1 MKFDLYPLAL
11 IGAVAVASMLPA
23 RGPIAAALP
32 VVTVMAVALVLFLHG
47 LRLSR
52 AAMLA
57 GATNWR
63 LHLVVMLVTFAAF
76 PLLGLGLR
84 RAFPHALPDALWTGV
99 LFLTLVPSTV
109 QSSIA
114 FTAIARG
121 NVPAAIC
128 AATLSNLAGVF
139 LTPLLAA
146 LVLHVAGEGLGP
158 QKALAIGGQVLLPAI
173 AGQVLRPWLAEWAK
187 RNAALLR
194 LADRGSIL
202 IIIYAAF
209 SAAVVAGLWR
219 GIGAETLARLAA
231 IDLAILGL
239 ALWGTARLG
248 RLEPFTRADRIA
260 IVFCG
265 SKKSLATG
273 APIAGVLFGP
283 ALAGAVILPLML
295 YHQVQLMAC
304 AALARRFADDADS
317 DTGTEG
323 ETVADRALPV
333 RPRAA

>member
-1 MKFDLYPLAL
+1 MKRDLYPLAL
-11 IGAVAVASMLPA
+11 IGAVVVSSVLPA
-23 RGPIAAALP
+23 RGMLAAALP
-32 VVTVMAVALVLFLHG
+32 ALTVAAVALVLFLHG

-52 AAMLA
+52 PAMIA

-63 LHLVVMLVTFAAF
+63 LHAVVTVFTFGAF
-76 PLLGLGLR
+76 PLLGLALH
-84 RAFPHALPDALWTGV
+84 ALLPHALPSSLWTGV
-99 LFLTLVPSTV
+99 LFLCLVPSTV

-114 FTAIARG
+114 FTAIASG

-139 LTPLLAA
+139 ITPLLAA
-146 LVLHVAGEGLGP
+146 LVLHVAGTEMGP
-158 QKALAIGGQVLLPAI
+158 SKALAVALQILLPAI
-173 AGQVLRPWLAEWAK
+173 AGQFARPWLAAWAE
-187 RNAALLR
+187 RNAPLLR

-202 IIIYAAF
+202 LIVYAAF

-219 GIGAETLARLAA
+219 AISPEMLARLIAV
-231 IDLAILGL
+231 DLLILGV
-239 ALWGTARLG
+239 ALWATARVGHL
-248 RLEPFTRADRIA
+248 RPFTRADRIA

-283 ALAGAVILPLML
+283 ALAGAVLLPLMI

-304 AALARRFADDADS
+304 AVLARRWA
-317 DTGTEG
+317 G
-323 ETVADRALPV
+323 ELDKALPATV
-333 RPRAA
+333 VAS

>member
-1 MKFDLYPLAL
+1 MSRGRDLYPLAL
-11 IGAVAVASMLPA
+11 VGAVGVASVLTA
-23 RGPIAAALP
+23 RGVLADALP
-32 VVTVMAVALVLFLHG
+32 MVTVAAVALVLFLHG

-52 AAMLA
+52 TAMIA

-63 LHLVVMLVTFAAF
+63 LHLVVMLATFAAF
-76 PLLGLGLR
+76 PLLGLTLH
-84 RAFPHALPDALWTGV
+84 ALLPHALPPALWTGV
-99 LFLTLVPSTV
+99 LFLCLVPSTV

-128 AATLSNLAGVF
+128 AATLSNLAGVV

-146 LVLHVAGEGLGP
+146 LLLHLAGAGVGLN
-158 QKALAIGGQVLLPAI
+158 KALAIGSQVLLPAL
-173 AGQVLRPWLAEWAK
+173 AGQAARPWLAAWAK
-187 RNAALLR
+187 RNAEMLR

-202 IIIYAAF
+202 LIVYAAF
-209 SAAVVAGLWR
+209 SAAVVEGLWHSVSLP
-219 GIGAETLARLAA
+219 TLARLAA
-231 IDLAILGL
+231 IDLLVLGI
-239 ALWGTARLG
+239 ALWVTARIGQL
-248 RLEPFTRADRIA
+248 RMFTREDRIA

-273 APIAGVLFGP
+273 AAIAGALFGP

-304 AALARRFADDADS
+304 AALARRWAS
-317 DTGTEG
+317 DPEPGI
-323 ETVADRALPV
+323 ALPV
-333 RPRAA
+333 GARAA

>member
-1 MKFDLYPLAL
+1 MQRDLYPWAL
-11 IGAVAVASMLPA
+11 VGAVLVASLLPA
-23 RGPIAAALP
+23 RGAFAAALP
-32 VVTVMAVALVLFLHG
+32 VLTVAAVALVLFLHG

-52 AAMLA
+52 EAMIA

-63 LHLVVMLVTFAAF
+63 LHLAVVLVTFVAF
-76 PLLGLGLR
+76 PLLGLALR
-84 RAFPHALPDALWTGV
+84 WGFPHALPPSLWTGV
-99 LFLTLVPSTV
+99 LFLCLVPSTV

-114 FTAIARG
+114 FTAIAHG

-128 AATLSNLAGVF
+128 AATLSNLAGVV

-146 LVLHVAGEGLGP
+146 LVLHVAGAGLGAD
-158 QKALAIGGQVLLPAI
+158 KALAIGAQVLLPAI
-173 AGQVLRPWLAEWAK
+173 AGQALRPWLGAWAV
-187 RNAALLR
+187 RNAAVLR

-202 IIIYAAF
+202 LIVYAAF
-209 SAAVVAGLWR
+209 SAAVVAGLWH
-219 GIGAETLARLAA
+219 GVSPLTLARLAA
-231 IDLAILGL
+231 IDCAILGI
-239 ALWGTARLG
+239 ALWATARLG
-248 RLEPFTRADRIA
+248 HLKPFGRADRIA

-304 AALARRFADDADS
+304 AALARRYAEDDEPDP
-317 DTGTEG
+317 
-323 ETVADRALPV
+323 ALPAPG
-333 RPRAA
+333 RTA